1 MSSKFS
7 PNDILQ
13 FTNLIYQGRPVT
25 VVPYG
30 YTVSVAS
37 LAQGASVTQ
46 SLNITA
52 NADFILTEIKARSGI
67 GTAQNVSTK
76 VAPYVR
82 VLITDSGSNEQ
93 FTNSA
98 VDLENYSTNGDSEAG
113 GLPYMRFISGRTSL
127 SITMTSYAPTAETY
141 SIDLYLEGV
150 LVRAFSGA

>member
-13 FTNLIYQGRPVT
+13 FTSLIYGGQPVS

-30 YTVSVAS
+30 YTVTFAA
-37 LAQGASVTQ
+37 LAQGDSQTQ

-52 NADFILTEIKARSGI
+52 NADFILTEIKARSSI

-76 VAPYVR
+76 TAPYVR

-93 FTNSA
+93 FTSAA

-127 SITMTSYAPTAETY
+127 SINATSYAPTAETY
-141 SIDLYLEGV
+141 AIDLFLEGV
-150 LVRAFSGA
+150 LVRAFSRQ